1 MKYYLKQKLVSL
13 HHALK
18 IFDGQDDVVYEVE
31 SKMFSLHDKTYLRD
45 AAGNEVVYLHAKAFS
60 LHEVHYVDMAS
71 GLSFEISTEL
81 FHLTKDIIRIDSLGW
96 ELHGDI
102 TSHDY
107 QIIDEATHTILA
119 TVHRKF
125 FSLHDVYE
133 IEINDE
139 QQRDVLMAAI
149 IVLEHIHSQ
158 RDAARVGA
166 AAGAGTAAVAASN
179 AEKNDCSLST
189 KRQSAGCMRTETAKE
204 GFCND
209 AARCG
214 DGFSGGAWCL
224 SGSSF
229 GAAGAYHCRMVAPV
243 SQSRAGR
250 VACCHPCAE
259 YPYAVSNLLETC
271 VVLAVCFLCGS
282 GWHVR
287 LCVRPAA
294 AADGACPCNACA
306 YYSVWC
312 NSYHNEFQAGQ
323 GIRPRC
329 AVWHWACVFP
339 HAVHYDTGFRCFQ
352 LCKCGPAQ
360 RAGNLKRAAKETL
373 LCRKTT
379 KAGFITP

>member
-45 AAGNEVVYLHAKAFS
+45 AAGNEVAYLHAKAFS

-158 RDAARVGA
+158 RDAARVSA

-179 AEKNDCSLST
+179 AEKND
-189 KRQSAGCMRTETAKE
+189 
-204 GFCND
+204 
-209 AARCG
+209 
-214 DGFSGGAWCL
+214 
-224 SGSSF
+224 
-229 GAAGAYHCRMVAPV
+229 
-243 SQSRAGR
+243 
-250 VACCHPCAE
+250 
-259 YPYAVSNLLETC
+259 
-271 VVLAVCFLCGS
+271 
-282 GWHVR
+282 
-287 LCVRPAA
+287 
-294 AADGACPCNACA
+294 
-306 YYSVWC
+306 
-312 NSYHNEFQAGQ
+312 
-323 GIRPRC
+323 
-329 AVWHWACVFP
+329 
-339 HAVHYDTGFRCFQ
+339 
-352 LCKCGPAQ
+352 
-360 RAGNLKRAAKETL
+360 
-373 LCRKTT
+373 
-379 KAGFITP
+379 